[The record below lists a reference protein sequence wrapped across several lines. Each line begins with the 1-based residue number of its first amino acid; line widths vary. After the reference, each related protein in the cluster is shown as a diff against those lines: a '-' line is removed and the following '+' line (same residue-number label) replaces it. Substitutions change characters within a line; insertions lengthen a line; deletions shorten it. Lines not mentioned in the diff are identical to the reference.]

1 MINELITTRG
11 ADGVTGAISAINVG
25 VRQVLTLEQEDARGN

>member
-11 ADGVTGAISAINVG
+11 ADGVATAISAINGG
-25 VRQVLTLEQEDARGN
+25 VRQVLTLEHEGAIRG